1 MSLDKKIRKEK
12 EINYNQTKYIA
23 FKFMYIG
30 KNYDG
35 LVIQSTTKNT
45 IEEIIFNAFKRCKFL
60 NPCKTNEELMSES
73 NYSRCGRTDKGVNS
87 SGNVFALNL
96 RYEEKYDYIKTL
108 NNILPNDIFI
118 LSSCIVD
125 DSFDPRFSCLFR
137 EYKYYFLKKNMNIEK
152 MKLASNLLCG
162 YHNFKNFCKID
173 KSDEKWEEKNYERR
187 IFEIRIEK
195 VKNENIIYPFDIKEN
210 IINNEYYQSYVC
222 IIKGTAFLWH
232 QVRCIMQ
239 ILFLIGDELEEID
252 LINEMLNEKSKYE
265 FKYGLADDSNLIL
278 SDCVFEFI
286 NFNNNES
293 SIKNNNNCEL
303 FAKLEKLYTQ
313 NLMQC
318 IINTHFFNIIFK
330 NNFGNLNYENIF
342 KKVNESRK
350 KNKYTKLL
358 QIKTNREK
366 DNENK
371 DKKMNK
377 KENKNKEKKIK

>member
-1 MSLDKKIRKEK
+1 MSLDKKIKKEK

-35 LVIQSTTKNT
+35 LVIQSSTKNT
-45 IEEIIFNAFKRCKFL
+45 IEEMIFNALKRCKFL
-60 NPCKTNEELMSES
+60 NPSKTNEELISES

-96 RYEEKYDYIKTL
+96 RYEEKYDYIKSL

-162 YHNFKNFCKID
+162 YHNFKNFCKVD

-239 ILFLIGDELEEID
+239 ILFLIGNELEEVD
-252 LINEMLNEKSKYE
+252 LINEMLN
-265 FKYGLADDSNLIL
+265 
-278 SDCVFEFI
+278 
-286 NFNNNES
+286 
-293 SIKNNNNCEL
+293 
-303 FAKLEKLYTQ
+303 
-313 NLMQC
+313 
-318 IINTHFFNIIFK
+318 
-330 NNFGNLNYENIF
+330 
-342 KKVNESRK
+342 KKK
-350 KNKYTKLL
+350 
-358 QIKTNREK
+358 
-366 DNENK
+366 
-371 DKKMNK
+371 
-377 KENKNKEKKIK
+377 

>member
-1 MSLDKKIRKEK
+1 MSINKNNKKEK
-12 EINYNQTKYIA
+12 EINYNITKYIA

-45 IEEIIFNAFKRCKFL
+45 IEEIIFNSLKRCKFL
-60 NPCKTNEELMSES
+60 DPSKNNDELMSLS

-96 RYEEKYDYIKTL
+96 RYEEKYDYVKTL

-118 LSSCIVD
+118 LSSCVVD
-125 DSFDPRFSCLFR
+125 DSFDPRFR
-137 EYKYYFLKKNMNIEK
+137 K
-152 MKLASNLLCG
+152 MQIAANLLCG
-162 YHNFKNFCKID
+162 YHNFRNFCKVD
-173 KSDEKWEEKNYERR
+173 KSDENWEEKNYERR

-195 VKNENIIYPFDIKEN
+195 VKNEKMIYPFDIREN
-210 IINNEYYQSYVC
+210 VINNEYYQSYVC
-222 IIKGTAFLWH
+222 IIKGSAFLWH

-239 ILFLIGDELEEID
+239 ILFLIGDELEDIE
-252 LINEMLNEKSKYE
+252 LINEMLNEKSNYE

-286 NFNNNES
+286 NFNNKEKCD
-293 SIKNNNNCEL
+293 KNYNNCEL
-303 FAKLEKLYTQ
+303 YIKMEKLYMQ

-318 IINTHFFNIIFK
+318 IINTHFFNVIF
-330 NNFGNLNYENIF
+330 NNSFSNLNFENIF

-350 KNKYTKLL
+350 KNRYTKLL
-358 QIKTNREK
+358 HIKTNRMKNEENTKKEK
-366 DNENK
+366 
-371 DKKMNK
+371 NK
-377 KENKNKEKKIK
+377 KKKQNDNDIKEKEKKE

>member
-1 MSLDKKIRKEK
+1 MSTKKRKEK
-12 EINYNQTKYIA
+12 EINYNSTKYIA

-35 LVIQSTTKNT
+35 LVIQSSTKNT
-45 IEEIIFNAFKRCKFL
+45 IEEIIFNALKRCKFL
-60 NPCKTNEELMSES
+60 DPSKTNEELMSLS
-73 NYSRCGRTDKGVNS
+73 DYSRCGRTDKGVNS

-96 RYEEKYDYIKTL
+96 RYEEKYDYVKTL
-108 NNILPNDIFI
+108 NSLLPNDIFI
-118 LSSCIVD
+118 LSSCFVD
-125 DSFDPRFSCLFR
+125 DSFDPRFSCLYR
-137 EYKYYFLKKNMNIEK
+137 EYKYYFIKKNMKIEK
-152 MKLASNLLCG
+152 MQEAANLLCG
-162 YHNFKNFCKID
+162 IHNFKNFCKVD

-195 VKNENIIYPFDIKEN
+195 VKNENMIYPFNIKEN

-252 LINEMLNEKSKYE
+252 LINEMLNEKSNYE

-286 NFNNNES
+286 NFSNNES
-293 SIKNNNNCEL
+293 CSKNNNNSEL
-303 FAKLEKLYTQ
+303 YIKLEKLYIT

-318 IINTHFFNIIFK
+318 IINTRFFNFVFK
-330 NNFGNLNYENIF
+330 NNFGDLNCENIF

-371 DKKMNK
+371 DKKKNK
-377 KENKNKEKKIK
+377 KEDKNKEKKIK

>member
-45 IEEIIFNAFKRCKFL
+45 IEEILFNALKRCKFL
-60 NPCKTNEELMSES
+60 NPSKTNEELMLES

-162 YHNFKNFCKID
+162 YHNFKNFCKVD

-195 VKNENIIYPFDIKEN
+195 LKNENIIYPFDIKEN
-210 IINNEYYQSYVC
+210 IINNEYYQSYAC

-232 QVRCIMQ
+232 QVRCIMH

-252 LINEMLNEKSKYE
+252 LINEMLNEKSNYE
-265 FKYGLADDSNLIL
+265 FRYGLADDSNLIL

-286 NFNNNES
+286 NFNNYES

-303 FAKLEKLYTQ
+303 YVKLEKLYIQ

-371 DKKMNK
+371 DKKKNK
-377 KENKNKEKKIK
+377 KEDKNKGKKIK

>member
-195 VKNENIIYPFDIKEN
+195 VKNDNIIYPFNIKEN

-293 SIKNNNNCEL
+293 SVKNNNNCEL
-303 FAKLEKLYTQ
+303 FVKLEKLYTQ

-377 KENKNKEKKIK
+377 KENKNKEKNK

>member
-366 DNENK
+366 GNENK

>member
-45 IEEIIFNAFKRCKFL
+45 IEEILFNALKRCKFL
-60 NPCKTNEELMSES
+60 NPSKTNEELMLES

-162 YHNFKNFCKID
+162 YHNFKNFCKVD

-195 VKNENIIYPFDIKEN
+195 LKNENIIYPFDIKEN

-252 LINEMLNEKSKYE
+252 LINEMLNEKSNYE
-265 FKYGLADDSNLIL
+265 FRYGLADDSNLIL

-303 FAKLEKLYTQ
+303 FVKLEKLYTQ

-371 DKKMNK
+371 DKKKNK
-377 KENKNKEKKIK
+377 KEDKNKGKKIK

>member
-187 IFEIRIEK
+187 IFEIRIER

-239 ILFLIGDELEEID
+239 ILFLIGEELEDIE
-252 LINEMLNEKSKYE
+252 LINEMLNEKSNYE

-293 SIKNNNNCEL
+293 SVKNNNNCEL
-303 FAKLEKLYTQ
+303 FVKLEKLYTQ

-377 KENKNKEKKIK
+377 KENKNKEKNK

>member
-377 KENKNKEKKIK
+377 KENKNKEKNK